1 MKKRYLFPLFILTLL
16 FTAVLPAQAQVPEP
30 PRPIVPPDWNFD
42 GLKIEYQRVSTM
54 IEDQVATTHIDQL
67 FVNDNDWMLEGV
79 YLFPLPAGATV
90 SELTMWV
97 NGVPIE
103 SKILEADEARQI
115 YDEIVRQWRDP
126 ALLEYVGSS
135 AIQANVFPIPPHD
148 ERRIEIEYSQILP
161 AENGLIH
168 YIYPQS
174 TNLYTNTPLD
184 NQNIR
189 VEVKSDEEIRTIYSP
204 SHQVSIDR
212 DGDFRAV
219 VGFEGINVTPKED
232 FEVYYSVSQE
242 DIGLN
247 LISYREPGQDGFFL
261 LLVAPSVEVDSD
273 EVVAKDVILVVDTS
287 GSMEGDKLAQAKEAS
302 LFVINHLN
310 ERDRFN
316 VISFSTGV
324 RSFSRDLVPAG
335 DAGNYEN
342 FVRNMEALGGTNIS
356 QALLEAVA
364 QADKERP
371 TTIIFLT
378 DGLATE
384 GIVET
389 PLILDAVKQQ
399 APGNVRLFAFGVGDD
414 VDTLLLDS
422 LTENHGG
429 ATTYVRPGQ
438 QIDEE
443 VGAFYAKISTP
454 VLADIAIDF
463 DDIIVE
469 QVYPQALPDL
479 FAGTQM
485 VLAGRYRDGG
495 PATITLTGE
504 VNGREQ
510 TFVYEDNLFRRNGGE
525 DFIPRLWAT
534 RAIGNLL
541 SQIRLHGEDP
551 ELVQSVVNLS
561 IRYGIITPYTS
572 YLIEE
577 DDIFT
582 QTSRNSI
589 AEESLQFFAA
599 PADVSGA
606 DAVSA
611 AAAESFMR
619 EAEVAAMPTGSFT
632 SKDGDLIQT
641 DEVMQ
646 FVGSKT
652 FVMRDGIWMDTAYD
666 ADNQDRQEIGF
677 ASDVYFDLLSAA
689 PELGQYLAL
698 GPRVLVVHQGEVY
711 EIVDGQGQDNIT
723 MPVANPTDNIDG
735 DGSRPKDKDK
745 DSSQDDRQN
754 KPALPVCGLALMAPL
769 VLVAVVLILSK
780 RMIP

>member
-1 MKKRYLFPLFILTLL
+1 MKGI
-16 FTAVLPAQAQVPEP
+16 A
-30 PRPIVPPDWNFD
+30 
-42 GLKIEYQRVSTM
+42 ST
-54 IEDQVATTHIDQL
+54 
-67 FVNDNDWMLEGV
+67 
-79 YLFPLPAGATV
+79 
-90 SELTMWV
+90 
-97 NGVPIE
+97 
-103 SKILEADEARQI
+103 
-115 YDEIVRQWRDP
+115 
-126 ALLEYVGSS
+126 SS
-135 AIQANVFPIPPHD
+135 ASA
-148 ERRIEIEYSQILP
+148 L
-161 AENGLIH
+161 
-168 YIYPQS
+168 
-174 TNLYTNTPLD
+174 
-184 NQNIR
+184 
-189 VEVKSDEEIRTIYSP
+189 
-204 SHQVSIDR
+204 
-212 DGDFRAV
+212 
-219 VGFEGINVTPKED
+219 
-232 FEVYYSVSQE
+232 
-242 DIGLN
+242 
-247 LISYREPGQDGFFL
+247 
-261 LLVAPSVEVDSD
+261 
-273 EVVAKDVILVVDTS
+273 
-287 GSMEGDKLAQAKEAS
+287 
-302 LFVINHLN
+302 
-310 ERDRFN
+310 
-316 VISFSTGV
+316 
-324 RSFSRDLVPAG
+324 
-335 DAGNYEN
+335 
-342 FVRNMEALGGTNIS
+342 ALGVSDN
-356 QALLEAVA
+356 
-364 QADKERP
+364 ERP

-389 PLILDAVKQQ
+389 PIILDAVKRQ

-443 VGAFYAKISTP
+443 VGTFYAKISTP

-469 QVYPQALPDL
+469 QIYPQTLPDL
-479 FAGTQM
+479 FAGTQL

-510 TFVYEDNLFRRNGGE
+510 TFVYEDNLFRQDGGE

-589 AEESLQFFAA
+589 AEESLQLFAA

-646 FVGSKT
+646 LVGSKT

-666 ADNQDRQEIGF
+666 ADNQDRQEVGF

-698 GPRVLVVHQGEVY
+698 GPQVLVVHQGEVY

-723 MPVANPTDNIDG
+723 MPVANPTDKIDG
-735 DGSRPKDKDK
+735 DSSRQKDKDK
-745 DSSQDDRQN
+745 DSSQEDRQN
-754 KPALPVCGLALMAPL
+754 KPALPFCGSALMVPL

-780 RMIP
+780 RMIPLG